1 MEQGQEPS
9 LPKGVAPIHQLVAAA
24 LESTLKAHLPPGH
37 PVLWGDGNQCGTKDP
52 WQDEAPSIPERGH
65 SPAGSGGS
73 AGVPA

>member
-24 LESTLKAHLPPGH
+24 LESALKAHLPPGH

-52 WQDEAPSIPERGH
+52 WQDETASIPERGH